1 MKKSVSVILLTFC
14 LGSFQSQA
22 KAEETVNTT
31 TAQKQTV
38 SEDMDGYGKFRFGG
52 YGEMLYQNFDYG
64 PYRFGGNGSGSPTD
78 RRGEISVPRF
88 VLALDYKFSPS
99 WILGAE
105 IEFEY
110 GGTGA
115 GVEVEYGENTEYEY
129 EFEKGGEV
137 ALEQFHIT
145 KVFNKAF
152 SIRAGHMVV
161 PVGLTNTHHEP
172 INFFGA
178 TRPEGESTI
187 IPCTWHETGLAV
199 LGEFK
204 GLGYQAMIVSGL
216 DPYGFSSEN
225 WIQSGMQSRF
235 EKTQMKNPAYVLR
248 LDYRGIKGLRIGASG
263 YYAPRINGNA
273 TNPSTTTK
281 FKGTVLIGS
290 ADAEYKGYGVT
301 ARANVLYGYVG
312 DATEINK
319 LRPNKYTGYPGT
331 PVAKNAYT
339 WHAEVGYNVGRH
351 FRNRTMLTPYV
362 KYEKYNTMAN
372 EQTGTVVSDK
382 RLNVGLVS
390 AGINYSPVP
399 GLVLKAD
406 YNHRIIDHGNFNPEN
421 TFQIGIAY
429 AGWFWSK

>member
-1 MKKSVSVILLTFC
+1 MKRNVNLILLLCC
-14 LGSFQSQA
+14 LTSLNVF
-22 KAEETVNTT
+22 AEESASTD
-31 TAQKQTV
+31 QKKKEGK
-38 SEDMDGYGKFRFGG
+38 EDTEVEDGYRKFRVGG

-64 PYRFGGNGSGSPTD
+64 AYRFGGNGNGSPAD
-78 RRGEISVPRF
+78 HRSEISVPRF
-88 VLALDYKFSPS
+88 VLAFDYKFSPS

-105 IEFEY
+105 VEFEY
-110 GGTGA
+110 GGTGS

-161 PVGLTNTHHEP
+161 PVGLTNSHHEP
-172 INFFGA
+172 LNFFGA

-199 LGEFK
+199 LGEYR
-204 GLGYQAMIVSGL
+204 GLAYQAMVISGL

-235 EKTQMKNPAYVLR
+235 EKTQMKNPAYALR
-248 LDYRGIKGLRIGASG
+248 LDYKGIKGLRMGVSG
-263 YYAPRINGNA
+263 YYAPKINENA
-273 TNPSTTTK
+273 TNPSTTEK

-312 DATEINK
+312 DAEEINK
-319 LRPNKYTGYPGT
+319 LRPNKYTGYPST
-331 PVAKNAYT
+331 PVARNAYT

-351 FRNRTMLTPYV
+351 FRNYTVLTPFL

-372 EQTGTVVSDK
+372 EQTGTVLSDK
-382 RLNVGLVS
+382 RLNVGILT
-390 AGINYSPVP
+390 AGLNYSPVP
-399 GLVLKAD
+399 GLVIKAD
-406 YNHRIIDHGNFNPEN
+406 YNHRIIDHGNFNAEN

-429 AGWFWSK
+429 AGWFWSQ

>member
-1 MKKSVSVILLTFC
+1 MKRNVSWILLLCC
-14 LGSFQSQA
+14 LTSLNVF
-22 KAEETVNTT
+22 AEEDASTDL
-31 TAQKQTV
+31 KKKEGK
-38 SEDMDGYGKFRFGG
+38 EDTEVKDGYRRFRVGG

-64 PYRFGGNGSGSPTD
+64 PYRFGGNGNGSPAD
-78 RRGEISVPRF
+78 QRSEISVPRF
-88 VLALDYKFSPS
+88 VLAFDYKFSPS

-105 IEFEY
+105 VEFEY
-110 GGTGA
+110 GGTGS

-129 EFEKGGEV
+129 EFEKAGEV

-161 PVGLTNTHHEP
+161 PVGLTNSHHEP
-172 INFFGA
+172 LNFFGA

-199 LGEFK
+199 LGEYR
-204 GLGYQAMIVSGL
+204 GLAYQAMVVSGL

-235 EKTQMKNPAYVLR
+235 EKTQMKNPAYALR
-248 LDYRGIKGLRIGASG
+248 LDYKGIKGLRVGASG

-273 TNPSTTTK
+273 TNPSTTEK

-290 ADAEYKGYGVT
+290 ADAEYKGYGIT

-312 DATEINK
+312 DAEEINK
-319 LRPNKYTGYPGT
+319 LRPNKYTGYPST
-331 PVAKNAYT
+331 PVARNAYT
-339 WHAEVGYNVGRH
+339 WHAEVGYNIGRH
-351 FRNRTMLTPYV
+351 FRNYTVLTPFL

-372 EQTGTVVSDK
+372 EQTGTVLSDK
-382 RLNVGLVS
+382 RLNVGILT
-390 AGINYSPVP
+390 AGLNYSPVP
-399 GLVLKAD
+399 GLVIKAD
-406 YNHRIIDHGNFNPEN
+406 YNHRIIDHGNFNAEN

>member
-1 MKKSVSVILLTFC
+1 MKRNVSWILLLCC
-14 LGSFQSQA
+14 LTSLNVF
-22 KAEETVNTT
+22 AEEDASTDL
-31 TAQKQTV
+31 KKKE
-38 SEDMDGYGKFRFGG
+38 SKEDTEVKDGYQRFRVGG

-64 PYRFGGNGSGSPTD
+64 PYRFGGNGNGSPVD
-78 RRGEISVPRF
+78 HRSEISVPRF
-88 VLALDYKFSPS
+88 VLAFDYKFSPS

-105 IEFEY
+105 VEFEY
-110 GGTGA
+110 GGTGS

-161 PVGLTNTHHEP
+161 PVGLTNSHHEP
-172 INFFGA
+172 LNFFGA
-178 TRPEGESTI
+178 TRPEGECTI
-187 IPCTWHETGLAV
+187 IPCTWHETGVAV
-199 LGEFK
+199 LGEYRS
-204 GLGYQAMIVSGL
+204 LAYQAMVVSGL

-235 EKTQMKNPAYVLR
+235 EKTQMKNPAYALR
-248 LDYRGIKGLRIGASG
+248 LDYKGIKGLKVGASG

-273 TNPSTTTK
+273 TNPSTTEK

-290 ADAEYKGYGVT
+290 ADAEYKGYGIT

-312 DATEINK
+312 DAEEINK
-319 LRPNKYTGYPGT
+319 LRPNKYTGYPST
-331 PVAKNAYT
+331 PVARNAYT
-339 WHAEVGYNVGRH
+339 WHAEVGYNIGRH
-351 FRNRTMLTPYV
+351 FRNHTVLTPFL

-372 EQTGTVVSDK
+372 EQTGTVLSDK
-382 RLNVGLVS
+382 RLNVGIWT
-390 AGINYSPVP
+390 AGLNYSPVP
-399 GLVLKAD
+399 GVVIKAD
-406 YNHRIIDHGNFNPEN
+406 YNHRMIDHGNFNAEN

>member
-1 MKKSVSVILLTFC
+1 MKRNVSWILLLCC
-14 LGSFQSQA
+14 LTSLNVF
-22 KAEETVNTT
+22 AEEDASTDL
-31 TAQKQTV
+31 KKKEGK
-38 SEDMDGYGKFRFGG
+38 EDTEVKDGYRRFRVGG
-52 YGEMLYQNFDYG
+52 YGEMLYQKFDYG
-64 PYRFGGNGSGSPTD
+64 PYRFGGNGNGSPAD
-78 RRGEISVPRF
+78 HRSEISVPRF
-88 VLALDYKFSPS
+88 VLAFDYKFSPS

-105 IEFEY
+105 VEFEY
-110 GGTGA
+110 GGTGS

-129 EFEKGGEV
+129 EFEKAGEV

-161 PVGLTNTHHEP
+161 PVGLTNSHHEP
-172 INFFGA
+172 LNFFGA

-199 LGEFK
+199 LGEYR
-204 GLGYQAMIVSGL
+204 GLAYQAMVISGL

-235 EKTQMKNPAYVLR
+235 EKTQMKNPAYALR
-248 LDYRGIKGLRIGASG
+248 LDYKGIKGLRVGASG

-273 TNPSTTTK
+273 TNPSTTEK

-290 ADAEYKGYGVT
+290 ADAEYKGYGIT

-312 DATEINK
+312 DAEEINK
-319 LRPNKYTGYPGT
+319 LRPNKYTGYPST
-331 PVAKNAYT
+331 PVARNAYT
-339 WHAEVGYNVGRH
+339 WHAEVGYNIGRH
-351 FRNRTMLTPYV
+351 FRNHTVLTPFL

-372 EQTGTVVSDK
+372 EQTGTVLSDK
-382 RLNVGLVS
+382 RLNVGIWT
-390 AGINYSPVP
+390 AGLNYSPVP
-399 GLVLKAD
+399 GLVIKAD
-406 YNHRIIDHGNFNPEN
+406 YNHRMIDHGNFNAEN